1 MRCGRCDAELESN
14 AVEGLCAICLLDAA
28 LADKG
33 DQRGDAF
40 RYDLIEE
47 IARGGMGVVYR
58 ATQHGSQRHVA
69 VKMIAAEQAAT
80 RGVIERFRA
89 EVEAVASLDHPNIL
103 PIYET
108 GENEGRPFYS
118 MKFADRGSL
127 RDHLADYFRRPQDAA
142 RLIATLARA
151 VHHAHQR
158 GILHRDLKPGNILLD
173 GADSVPYVT
182 DFGIAKWLGKD
193 NRLTIAPTALGTP
206 HYIAPEQAAGV
217 SAELT
222 TAADVYS
229 LGAILFELLAG
240 RPPFAADSALE
251 TLRLVAETPPPS
263 PRSFDA
269 TVPRDLE
276 VICLKC
282 LAKEPEA
289 RYSSAAALADDL
301 ERWLEGRTILAR
313 RSSAVERT
321 WRWAK
326 RNRALATVS
335 AGLVLALIAVAAGST
350 IAAARLRVSSNRA
363 LAAER
368 DATEKLHGSYLA
380 QARASRRTGRA
391 GQRFES
397 LAALAKAARIRPTP
411 ELRNEAIAV
420 LALSDLAVEK
430 TWHART
436 SSNAPIAFDAT
447 LERYAVESDAGV
459 IAIRRVAD
467 QAELMRL
474 PPPEG
479 NARATFI
486 TPFTADGKYVAVR
499 HADAR
504 LRVWEIAATPRLIV
518 DLTNH
523 PSAGATFP
531 FFPFDCAFDEQ
542 NGRFA
547 VGVSD
552 GIAFHELTT
561 GRELSRFTTADAP
574 ACLAFNPAGTRIAVV
589 GRLKN
594 DVQILDVATSA
605 VVATLKHPKFV
616 TPLSWSRDGRWLA
629 AGCEDFNIYIWDGS
643 TGERRALLSGHR
655 QPPTQ
660 MIFDESGAT
669 LFSTARDKT
678 IRIWNLHTATQAV
691 LLPAFGT
698 EPILRLNSDGTRLA
712 CTSWDVDA
720 TVLRV
725 AQSEVWRQLRGSTA
739 GERAGIF
746 AALEFSRDEKFLAT
760 SSKTAVRFFDLAAGN
775 QVVELPF
782 DGDAEKAALFQADG
796 AAVLIS
802 SRECALSRVPIRG
815 GEGNLSLGE
824 REVIDPAKTFL
835 LNAISRDG
843 RTLAMASRTRGETHL
858 FAPNDPANRVILA
871 NQSEAWFATFSPDG
885 RWVVT
890 SSSGHSASMNEDVR
904 IWNAASGELVRTID
918 TGGAGMA
925 TFSADGRR
933 LIVNGGKGAQLL
945 EVATWKAGPEL
956 SQEIRDVGVYPAF
969 SPDGNLLSFTF
980 GETVRLFR
988 ADTIEP
994 VATLDAPS
1002 PLSSGR
1008 LRFDRDGLRLAV
1020 LGSDGSL
1027 QIWDLKKL
1035 RVHLAQFG
1043 LDWNVAASSP
1053 IK

>member
-1 MRCGRCDAELESN
+1 MRCAQCNAELEPNTLS
-14 AVEGLCAICLLDAA
+14 GLCPVCLLDSASPDDA
-28 LADKG
+28 GEAG
-33 DQRGDAF
+33 DF
-40 RYDLIEE
+40 HYDLIEE

-58 ATQHGSQRHVA
+58 ATQHGSQRQVA

-89 EVEAVASLDHPNIL
+89 EVEAVASLDHRHIL

-108 GENEGRPFYS
+108 GENDGRPFYS

-127 RDHLADYFRRPQDAA
+127 RDHVKDYQRPQEAA

-173 GADSVPYVT
+173 GTANVPYVT
-182 DFGIAKWLGKD
+182 DFGIAKWLGRD
-193 NRLTIAPTALGTP
+193 NRLTLAPTALGTP

-229 LGAILFELLAG
+229 LGAILYELLAG
-240 RPPFAADSALE
+240 RPPFAADNALE
-251 TLRLVAETPPPS
+251 TLRLVTETAPS
-263 PRSFDA
+263 SLRSFDA

-313 RSSAVERT
+313 PSTAFERA

-326 RNRALATVS
+326 RNRALAAMSV
-335 AGLVLALIAVAAGST
+335 ALIAALIAVAAGST
-350 IAAARLRVSSNRA
+350 IAAARLRISNSRA

-397 LAALAKAARIRPTP
+397 LAALEKAARIRPTP

-459 IAIRRVAD
+459 VAIRRVAD

-474 PPPEG
+474 PAPEG
-479 NARATFI
+479 KARATFI
-486 TPFTADGKYVAVR
+486 TPFPNDGKYLAVR

-504 LRVWEIAATPRLIV
+504 LRVWEIASTPRLIV
-518 DLTNH
+518 DLTDH

-531 FFPFDCAFDEQ
+531 FFAFDCAFDEQ
-542 NGRFA
+542 GGRVA
-547 VGVSD
+547 VGLRD
-552 GIAFHELTT
+552 GIALHELAT
-561 GRELSRFTTADAP
+561 GREISRLATADAP
-574 ACLAFNPAGTRIAVV
+574 ACLIFNPAGTRIAVV
-589 GRLKN
+589 GRMKN
-594 DVQILDVATSA
+594 DVHIFDLATSA

-616 TPLSWSRDGRWLA
+616 TPLTWSRDGRWLA
-629 AGCEDFNIYIWDGS
+629 AGCEDFNIYVWDAA

-660 MIFDESGAT
+660 MIFDRSGAT

-678 IRIWNLHTATQAV
+678 IRIWNLHSATQSV

-698 EPILRLNSDGTRLA
+698 EPVLRLSPDGLRLA

-720 TVLRV
+720 TILRV
-725 AQSEVWRQLRGSTA
+725 AQSEVWQQFRGSTA

-746 AALEFSRDEKFLAT
+746 AALDFSPDEKLLAT
-760 SSKTAVRFFDLAAGN
+760 ASKTAIRFFDLAAGN
-775 QVVELPF
+775 EVGELPF
-782 DGDAEKAALFQADG
+782 DGDAEKAALFQPDS
-796 AAVLIS
+796 AAMLIS
-802 SRECALSRVPIRG
+802 SRECALSRVPIRSS
-815 GEGNLSLGE
+815 EKDFSLGE
-824 REVIDPAKTFL
+824 REIIDPAKTFL
-835 LNAISRDG
+835 LNAISPDG
-843 RTLAMASRTRGETHL
+843 RSLAMASRTRGETHL
-858 FAPNDPANRVILA
+858 FALNDPAKRAILA

-890 SSSGHSASMNEDVR
+890 SSSGHSASMSEDVK
-904 IWNAASGELVRTID
+904 IWDAASGQLVHSVD
-918 TGGAGMA
+918 TGGAGMG

-933 LIVNGGKGAQLL
+933 LVVNGGKGAQLL
-945 EVATWKAGPEL
+945 EVGTWKTGPEL
-956 SQEIRDVGVYPAF
+956 SKDIRDVGVYPAF
-969 SPDGNLLSFTF
+969 SPDGNLLAFTF

-994 VATLDAPS
+994 VATLDPPS

-1008 LRFDRDGLRLAV
+1008 LRFDKGGLRLAV

-1027 QIWDLKKL
+1027 QVWDLKKL
-1035 RVHLAQFG
+1035 RAALAQFG
-1043 LDWNVAASSP
+1043 LDW
-1053 IK
+1053 

>member
-1 MRCGRCDAELESN
+1 MRCAQCNAELEPN
-14 AVEGLCAICLLDAA
+14 TLGGLCPVCLLDSAWPDDA
-28 LADKG
+28 SEAG
-33 DQRGDAF
+33 DF
-40 RYDLIEE
+40 HYDLIEE

-58 ATQHGSQRHVA
+58 ATQHGSQRQVA
-69 VKMIAAEQAAT
+69 VKMIAAEQLAT

-89 EVEAVASLDHPNIL
+89 EVEAVASLDHPHIL

-108 GENEGRPFYS
+108 GESDGRPFYS

-127 RDHLADYFRRPQDAA
+127 REHVKDYSGRPREAA

-173 GADSVPYVT
+173 GMAGVPYVT
-182 DFGIAKWLGKD
+182 DFGIAKWLGRD
-193 NRLTIAPTALGTP
+193 NRLTLAPTALGTP

-229 LGAILFELLAG
+229 LGAILYELLAG

-251 TLRLVAETPPPS
+251 TLRLVTETPAPS
-263 PRSFDA
+263 LRSVDVA
-269 TVPRDLE
+269 VPRDLE

-282 LAKEPEA
+282 VAKEPEA

-313 RSSAVERT
+313 PSTAFARA

-326 RNRALATVS
+326 RNRALAAMS
-335 AGLVLALIAVAAGST
+335 AALVAALIAVAAGST
-350 IAAARLRVSSNRA
+350 IAAARLRISNSRA

-397 LAALAKAARIRPTP
+397 LAALEKAARIRPTP

-430 TWHART
+430 TWHVRT
-436 SSNAPIAFDAT
+436 SSNAPIAFDAA

-459 IAIRRVAD
+459 TAIRRVAD
-467 QAELMRL
+467 QAELKRL
-474 PPPEG
+474 PAPEG
-479 NARATFI
+479 NARAIFI
-486 TPFTADGKYVAVR
+486 TPFTSDGKYLAVR

-504 LRVWEIAATPRLIV
+504 LRVWEIAAAPRLIV
-518 DLTNH
+518 DLTDH

-531 FFPFDCAFDEQ
+531 FFPFDCAFDEKG
-542 NGRFA
+542 GRIA
-547 VGVSD
+547 VGVRD
-552 GIAFHELTT
+552 GIALHELTT
-561 GRELSRFTTADAP
+561 GREISRFATADAP

-589 GRLKN
+589 GKMKN
-594 DVQILDVATSA
+594 DVQIFDLATNA
-605 VVATLKHPKFV
+605 VLATLKHPKFV
-616 TPLSWSRDGRWLA
+616 TPLAWSQDGRWLA
-629 AGCEDFNIYIWDGS
+629 AGCEDFGIYVWDAS

-660 MIFDESGAT
+660 MIFDQSGAT

-678 IRIWNLHTATQAV
+678 IRIWNLHSATHSV

-698 EPILRLNSDGTRLA
+698 EPVLRLSPDGMRLA

-720 TVLRV
+720 TILRV
-725 AQSEVWRQLRGSTA
+725 AQPEVWQQFRGSTA

-746 AALEFSRDEKFLAT
+746 AALEFSPDEKFLAT
-760 SSKTAVRFFDLAAGN
+760 SSKTAIRFFDLAAGN
-775 QVVELPF
+775 EVAQLAF
-782 DGDAEKAALFQADG
+782 DGDAEKAALFQPDG

-802 SRECALSRVPIRG
+802 SRECALSRVPIRRG
-815 GEGNLSLGE
+815 DGHFSLGD
-824 REVIDPAKTFL
+824 REIIDPAKTFL
-835 LNAISRDG
+835 LNAISPDG
-843 RTLAMASRTRGETHL
+843 QKLVLASRTLGETHL
-858 FAPNDPANRVILA
+858 LPLNEPARRVVLA
-871 NQSEAWFATFSPDG
+871 NQPEAWFATFSPDG

-890 SSSGHSASMNEDVR
+890 SSSGHSASMNEDVK
-904 IWNAASGELVRTID
+904 IWDAASGKFVHSVD
-918 TGGAGMA
+918 TGGAGMG
-925 TFSADGRR
+925 TFSVDGRR
-933 LIVNGGKGAQLL
+933 LIVNGGKGAQLID
-945 EVATWKAGPEL
+945 VGTWKAGPEL
-956 SQEIRDVGVYPAF
+956 SKEIRDVGVYPAS
-969 SPDGNLLSFTF
+969 SPGGDLLAFTF

-994 VATLDAPS
+994 IATLDPPS

-1008 LRFDRDGLRLAV
+1008 LRFDRDGSRLAV

-1035 RVHLAQFG
+1035 RVALAQFG
-1043 LDWNVAASSP
+1043 LDWNAAAP
-1053 IK
+1053 AR